1 MRKLF
6 LWDLRKQSGKK
17 NLNKQMSKES
27 QVINWVCDFLWLLP
41 FPLKMD
47 YHAKKQVML
56 RLYNNHLQITTDKG
70 ENIVW
75 KIMSRLLR
83 LIIKGR

>member
-27 QVINWVCDFLWLLP
+27 QVINLVCDFFMATP
-41 FPLKMD
+41 VSPE
-47 YHAKKQVML
+47 
-56 RLYNNHLQITTDKG
+56 KG
-70 ENIVW
+70 LSCQEAGDV
-75 KIMSRLLR
+75 KTV
-83 LIIKGR
+83 